1 MLIQWFKTVLLSS
14 FVLIMVVLL
23 VIFPEQ
29 AYNASLL
36 GLNMWWEIVF
46 PSLLPFFITAEL
58 LLSFGVVKFFGRLL
72 EPIMRPL
79 FNVPGVGSFAWLM
92 GMVSGYPT
100 GAKISARLRE
110 EKELTQIEAERLV
123 SFTNASSPLF
133 IFGAIAVGFF
143 HDVTLG
149 LLIAIAH
156 YGGNLI
162 VGICMR
168 FYGRSKDKKV
178 NRKTTRK
185 VDWKL
190 ALKDMH
196 HFRIRNKRP
205 IGMILGDAIIQ
216 SIKTLVMVG
225 GFIILFSVLT
235 ELFNLIHFTTFIS
248 DIVGI
253 LFNVLSLPLELSFP
267 FISGI
272 FEITIGV
279 HLISQ
284 VDIDALLQ
292 KLVVV
297 SFFLGFN
304 GFSIQAQ
311 VASMLA
317 STDIRFKPYFF
328 ARLLHGLIASLLTIL
343 LYQPLY
349 MVRKQ
354 SIATDVPVLYP
365 INDFFLYE
373 WLTLLKQF
381 GPLFTLICLFLA
393 LTILL
398 KRMIKY

>member
-1 MLIQWFKTVLLSS
+1 MLIQWFKTILLSS

-23 VIFPEQ
+23 VTFPEQ
-29 AYNASLL
+29 AYEASLL

-72 EPIMRPL
+72 EPIMRPI

-92 GMVSGYPT
+92 GMASGYPT
-100 GAKISARLRE
+100 GAKISSRLRE

-149 LLIAIAH
+149 LLIAAAH
-156 YGGNLI
+156 YVGNFI

-168 FYGRSKDKKV
+168 FYGRSKDKKT
-178 NRKTTRK
+178 NRKAIRK

-196 HFRIRNKRP
+196 HFRIRDKRP

-235 ELFNLIHFTTFIS
+235 EMFNLIHFTTFIS

-253 LFNVLSLPLELSFP
+253 LFTILTLPLELSSP

-279 HLISQ
+279 NLISQ
-284 VDIDALLQ
+284 VNIDSLLQ
-292 KLVVV
+292 KLIVV
-297 SFFLGFN
+297 SFILGFN

-311 VASMLA
+311 VASILA

-354 SIATDVPVLYP
+354 SITSDVPVIYP
-365 INDFFLYE
+365 INHSLWYE

-381 GPLFTLICLFLA
+381 GPLFTLICLILA

-398 KRMIKY
+398 KRIIKH